1 MAHRPNGKMV
11 ILEQSEQFWTELA
24 PPPSLV
30 WAARTLQS
38 LRQSANDAL
47 GLRQLGFV
55 PHDGGEL
62 PMNYFSYATDMN
74 IKRFQNLLETSV
86 DETERRMI
94 ESLITEEKAKA
105 ALQASEPKKE

>member
-1 MAHRPNGKMV
+1 
-11 ILEQSEQFWTELA
+11 
-24 PPPSLV
+24 
-30 WAARTLQS
+30 
-38 LRQSANDAL
+38 
-47 GLRQLGFV
+47 
-55 PHDGGEL
+55 
-62 PMNYFSYATDMN
+62 MNYFSSATDMN